1 LDVKPIGEYI
11 VVFPPFAPCVNTTP
25 VPAPPAPIMIE
36 SVTFAAL
43 ILLVRYPSKS
53 PPPPP
58 PPPKLVPP
66 APPPAIAKYRIEF
79 IFGAR
84 TVG

>member
-1 LDVKPIGEYI
+1 MGEYI
-11 VVFPPFAPCVNTTP
+11 IVFDPFAPCVNTTP

-43 ILLVRYPSKS
+43 ILLVRYASKNPPA

-58 PPPKLVPP
+58 LEVPP
-66 APPPAIAKYRIEF
+66 APPPAIAR
-79 IFGAR
+79 
-84 TVG
+84 